1 MTTPNWSFLQLYYV
15 TKQTFTGD
23 SSNSL
28 LSQVCSK
35 VKSDVAEKLIT
46 KWYKREAE
54 WAEVRENFSDDKKF
68 LKAWSEYLLP
78 YRAARKA
85 MELADV

>member
-1 MTTPNWSFLQLYYV
+1 MTAPSWSFLQLYYV

-28 LSQVCSK
+28 LSRVCSK
-35 VKSDVAEKLIT
+35 VKSDEAERLIT
-46 KWYKREAE
+46 KWYKKEAE
-54 WAEVRENFSDDKKF
+54 WSEVRESFVDDKKF

-78 YRAARKA
+78 YRVARKA
-85 MELADV
+85 MELANV

>member
-1 MTTPNWSFLQLYYV
+1 MTAANWSFLQLYYV

-35 VKSDVAEKLIT
+35 VKSDEAERLIA
-46 KWYKREAE
+46 KWYKKDSE

-78 YRAARKA
+78 YRIARKA

>member
-1 MTTPNWSFLQLYYV
+1 MTAQDWSFLQLYYV

-35 VKSDVAEKLIT
+35 VKSDEAEKLIT
-46 KWYKREAE
+46 KWYKKEAE
-54 WAEVRENFSDDKKF
+54 WAEVRESFADDKKF
-68 LKAWSEYLLP
+68 FKAWSEYLLP
-78 YRAARKA
+78 YRIARKT

>member
-1 MTTPNWSFLQLYYV
+1 MTASDWSFLQLYYV

-35 VKSDVAEKLIT
+35 VKSDLAEKLIV
-46 KWYKREAE
+46 KWYKGEAE
-54 WAEVRENFSDDKKF
+54 WSEVREAYGDDRKF

-78 YRAARKA
+78 YREARKA
-85 MELADV
+85 SELANV

>member
-1 MTTPNWSFLQLYYV
+1 MTAPNWSFLQLYYV

-35 VKSDVAEKLIT
+35 VKSDEAERLIT
-46 KWYKREAE
+46 KWYKKDTE
-54 WAEVRENFSDDKKF
+54 WAEVRETYGDDKKF
-68 LKAWSEYLLP
+68 LRAWSEYLLP
-78 YRAARKA
+78 YRIARKA

>member
-1 MTTPNWSFLQLYYV
+1 M

-35 VKSDVAEKLIT
+35 VKSDAAEKLIP
-46 KWYKREAE
+46 KWYKQDAE
-54 WAEVRENFSDDKKF
+54 WAEVRENFNTDKEF

-78 YRAARKA
+78 YRIARKA

>member
-1 MTTPNWSFLQLYYV
+1 MIAPDWTFLQLYYV

-23 SSNSL
+23 SSNCL

-46 KWYKREAE
+46 KWYKKEAE
-54 WAEVRENFSDDKKF
+54 WSEVRDSFSDDKKF

-78 YRAARKA
+78 YREARKA
-85 MELADV
+85 SELANV

>member
-15 TKQTFTGD
+15 TKQVFTGD
-23 SSNSL
+23 SSNCL

-35 VKSDVAEKLIT
+35 VKSDVAEKLIAE
-46 KWYKREAE
+46 WYKKEAKWAKVREAYS
-54 WAEVRENFSDDKKF
+54 SDEEF

-78 YRAARKA
+78 YRTARKA
-85 MELADV
+85 LELADV